1 MMELTIHVT
10 GLEKLADAI
19 ISLAGTK
26 ISPAV
31 QGTVPVSG
39 ASAGAAQPIPAN
51 LPQSAPPA
59 FVPQSPSVPVSA
71 PGMVPSGSGM
81 PMPAQVPTSI
91 VPQEY
96 TQDQIAVA
104 MTGLSDQGR
113 GAELINILARFGASS
128 LVQVP
133 KERYPELVLILREAG
148 AAI

>member
-1 MMELTIHVT
+1 MLEVTIHVT

-19 ISLAGTK
+19 MSLSGMKNPAAAPASGMGT
-26 ISPAV
+26 
-31 QGTVPVSG
+31 GVPVSPTQTAPVQPGPVQTVPAVPVTPSAMSG
-39 ASAGAAQPIPAN
+39 APMQIPGPIPTTA
-51 LPQSAPPA
+51 
-59 FVPQSPSVPVSA
+59 
-71 PGMVPSGSGM
+71 
-81 PMPAQVPTSI
+81 

-113 GAELINILARFGASS
+113 SAELVNILARFGVSS

-133 KERYPELVLILREAG
+133 KERYPELVLVLREAG

>member
-1 MMELTIHVT
+1 MLEVTIHVT

-19 ISLAGTK
+19 MSLSGMKNPAAAPAAGMWSGVPV
-26 ISPAV
+26 SPT
-31 QGTVPVSG
+31 QTVPVQPGPAQIAPTAPAPVPGTPSTMSG
-39 ASAGAAQPIPAN
+39 APMQIPGPIPTTA
-51 LPQSAPPA
+51 
-59 FVPQSPSVPVSA
+59 
-71 PGMVPSGSGM
+71 
-81 PMPAQVPTSI
+81 

-113 GAELINILARFGASS
+113 SAELVNILARFGVSS

-133 KERYPELVLILREAG
+133 KERYPELVLVLREAG

>member
-1 MMELTIHVT
+1 MLEITIHVT

-19 ISLAGTK
+19 ISLSGMKNPAAAPAAVMGT
-26 ISPAV
+26 
-31 QGTVPVSG
+31 GVPVSPTQMAPVQPG
-39 ASAGAAQPIPAN
+39 PVQTVPAAPALVPVTPSAMPIPG
-51 LPQSAPPA
+51 PI
-59 FVPQSPSVPVSA
+59 
-71 PGMVPSGSGM
+71 
-81 PMPAQVPTSI
+81 PTTV

-113 GAELINILARFGASS
+113 GAELVNILAGFGVSS

-133 KERYPELVLILREAG
+133 KERYPELVLVLREAG

>member
-1 MMELTIHVT
+1 MIEITIYVP

-19 ISLAGTK
+19 NSLALGKASIT
-26 ISPAV
+26 
-31 QGTVPVSG
+31 TNTVSG
-39 ASAGAAQPIPAN
+39 ISTGAAPVTPSPIPGATIQ
-51 LPQSAPPA
+51 PSA
-59 FVPQSPSVPVSA
+59 SVPV
-71 PGMVPSGSGM
+71 VPTN
-81 PMPAQVPTSI
+81 PTIPTAQVPTQVPTSV

-113 GAELINILARFGASS
+113 SADLINILAQFGVSS

-133 KERYPELVLILREAG
+133 KERYPELVLRLREAG

>member
-1 MMELTIHVT
+1 MLEITIHVT

-19 ISLAGTK
+19 IGRSGMTHPAAVPAATAGL
-26 ISPAV
+26 SAP
-31 QGTVPVSG
+31 TVPPQG
-39 ASAGAAQPIPAN
+39 APVTSGAAQAVPVAPT
-51 LPQSAPPA
+51 SAPVITQPMA
-59 FVPQSPSVPVSA
+59 GAPMQMPGPVPISA
-71 PGMVPSGSGM
+71 
-81 PMPAQVPTSI
+81 

-113 GAELINILARFGASS
+113 GAELVNILARFGVSS

>member
-1 MMELTIHVT
+1 MLEVTIHVT
-10 GLEKLADAI
+10 GLDRLADAI
-19 ISLAGTK
+19 VSLAGQK
-26 ISPAV
+26 ITAAAPAG
-31 QGTVPVSG
+31 GT
-39 ASAGAAQPIPAN
+39 N
-51 LPQSAPPA
+51 
-59 FVPQSPSVPVSA
+59 VPVSA
-71 PGMVPSGSGM
+71 SPSVAVPSGFMQQGPAAASVPVTAPTATGM
-81 PMPAQVPTSI
+81 PLTGAQTPMPGPVPTST

-113 GAELINILARFGASS
+113 GAELVNILARFGVSS

>member
-1 MMELTIHVT
+1 MLEITIHVT
-10 GLEKLADAI
+10 GLEKLAEALMGLSGMNHQAAAPVPGAGMSASAI
-19 ISLAGTK
+19 PPQGVPVASGVA
-26 ISPAV
+26 PAV
-31 QGTVPVSG
+31 PGMPTSAPV
-39 ASAGAAQPIPAN
+39 ATQPMAGAPMQM
-51 LPQSAPPA
+51 
-59 FVPQSPSVPVSA
+59 
-71 PGMVPSGSGM
+71 PGP
-81 PMPAQVPTSI
+81 VPTST

-113 GAELINILARFGASS
+113 GAELVNILARFGVSS

>member
-1 MMELTIHVT
+1 MIEITIYVP

-19 ISLAGTK
+19 NSLALGKASIT
-26 ISPAV
+26 
-31 QGTVPVSG
+31 TNTVSG
-39 ASAGAAQPIPAN
+39 ISTGAAPVTPSPIPGATIQ
-51 LPQSAPPA
+51 PATPSA
-59 FVPQSPSVPVSA
+59 SVPV
-71 PGMVPSGSGM
+71 VPTN
-81 PMPAQVPTSI
+81 PTIPTAQVPTQVPTSV

-113 GAELINILARFGASS
+113 TADLINILAQFGVSS

-133 KERYPELVLILREAG
+133 KERYPELVLRLREAG

>member
-1 MMELTIHVT
+1 MLEITIHVT
-10 GLEKLADAI
+10 GLEKLAEALMGLSGMNHQAAAPVPGAGMSASAI
-19 ISLAGTK
+19 PPQGVPVASGVA
-26 ISPAV
+26 PAV
-31 QGTVPVSG
+31 PGMPT
-39 ASAGAAQPIPAN
+39 
-51 LPQSAPPA
+51 SAPVA
-59 FVPQSPSVPVSA
+59 TQ
-71 PGMVPSGSGM
+71 
-81 PMPAQVPTSI
+81 PMPGPVPTST

-113 GAELINILARFGASS
+113 GAELVNILARFGVSS